1 MPNDRLYKLNTLIQA
16 RPGISL
22 QEIMSALEVSRATA
36 KRDIEALR
44 DRFDTPIVYDRNQ
57 GGYRIDAD
65 QMASGTRSAHLPG
78 LWFSPDEA
86 YALITAQ
93 QLLTSLEPGLI
104 GPRLRPLTD
113 KLNKL
118 LASAGHPVEAINS
131 RIKVSPAGKRRLEL
145 DAFQVVAS
153 ATLQNKRLRFHHFN
167 RQTGE
172 RLVREVS
179 PQRLV
184 YYRDNWYLDAWCHQ
198 REALRSFSVDAI
210 DGAQISGEPA
220 HQIHEAD
227 LASNMDSSYGIFRGK
242 PKAWA
247 RLRFSMH
254 RARWV
259 SRELW
264 HPQQQSHVEADGSF
278 VLEIP
283 YSDERE
289 LLGDILRFGAE
300 VEVLQPA
307 QLRKLVQTAL
317 MKAVER
323 YLG

>member
-1 MPNDRLYKLNTLIQA
+1 MPNHRLYKLNTLIEA
-16 RPGISL
+16 HPGISL

-44 DRFDTPIVYDRNQ
+44 DRFDTPIIYDRDR

-65 QMASGTRSAHLPG
+65 QMAAGTRSAHLPG

-104 GPRLRPLTD
+104 GPRLRPLTE

-118 LASAGHPVEAINS
+118 LASGGHPAEAITS

-153 ATLQNKRLRFHHFN
+153 ATLQNKRLRFQHYN
-167 RQTGE
+167 RQTAE
-172 RLVREVS
+172 KLVREVS

-198 REALRSFSVDAI
+198 RQALRSFSVDAI
-210 DGAQISGEPA
+210 EGVQILAEAA
-220 HQIHEAD
+220 HLVPESD
-227 LASNMDSSYGIFRGK
+227 LVANTDSSYGIFRGK

-247 RLRFSMH
+247 RLRFSAH

-259 SRELW
+259 SREVW
-264 HPQQQSHVEADGSF
+264 HPQQRGHVEADGSF
-278 VLEIP
+278 VLELP

-307 QLRKLVQTAL
+307 HLRKMVQTAL